1 MGRTSFG
8 QWKEVDCAPSQ
19 RHQEMKELLQLACQS
34 ARALSL
40 QAIAAGEVC
49 LHDAFLAQTSAD
61 CSNSGFHLR
70 QQCHASF

>member
-19 RHQEMKELLQLACQS
+19 RHQEMKGLLQLACQS

-40 QAIAAGEVC
+40 QAIAAGEVLPARRIFGTDFC
-49 LHDAFLAQTSAD
+49 
-61 CSNSGFHLR
+61 
-70 QQCHASF
+70 